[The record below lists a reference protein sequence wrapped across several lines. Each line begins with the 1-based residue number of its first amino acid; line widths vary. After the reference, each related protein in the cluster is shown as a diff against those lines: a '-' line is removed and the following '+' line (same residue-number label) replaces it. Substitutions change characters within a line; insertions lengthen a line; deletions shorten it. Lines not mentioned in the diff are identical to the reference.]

1 MARHDPEP
9 RTSVYERVT
18 ATIIAALEQGTRPW
32 TKPWGTGPAAR
43 PLRHTGEPYAGINVL
58 ILWAEAQA
66 RGYASPTWMTF
77 RQALEFGAHVRRGER
92 GTTVVYA
99 NSVSRTETDDRGE
112 DVERQIPF
120 LKSYTV
126 FSVEQ
131 IDGLPDR
138 FHAPCHDPLP
148 VEQRIARADA
158 FFARVGADV
167 RHGGAQA
174 YYAIASDHVQLPPF
188 AAFCDAEAY
197 YATLAHEL
205 GHWTRHPSRLDRDLG
220 RERFGDE
227 GYARE
232 ELVAELGAAYLC
244 ADLGLSAEPR
254 EDHAAYIASWLEV
267 LRSDPRAIFAA
278 AAHANRAI
286 AFLHEAAASP

>member
-9 RTSVYERVT
+9 RASVYERVT
-18 ATIIAALEQGTRPW
+18 ATIVAALEQGTRPW
-32 TKPWGTGPAAR
+32 TKPWGTGPAVR
-43 PLRHTGEPYAGINVL
+43 PLRHTGEPYAGVNVL

-77 RQALEFGAHVRRGER
+77 RQALELGAHVRRGER

-99 NSVSRTETDDRGE
+99 NSFGRTETDDRGE

-138 FHAPCHDPLP
+138 FHAPCPGPLP
-148 VEQRIARADA
+148 AKQRIAHADA

-167 RHGGAQA
+167 RHGGCQA
-174 YYAIASDHVQLPPF
+174 YYAVGTDHVQMPPF
-188 AAFCDAEAY
+188 AAFRDAEAY

-205 GHWTRHPSRLDRDLG
+205 GHWTRHASRLNRDFG

-232 ELVAELGAAYLC
+232 ELVAELASAYLC
-244 ADLGLSAEPR
+244 ADLGLEAEAR
-254 EDHAAYIASWLEV
+254 DDHAAYIGSWLKV

-278 AAHANRAI
+278 AAHGNRAV